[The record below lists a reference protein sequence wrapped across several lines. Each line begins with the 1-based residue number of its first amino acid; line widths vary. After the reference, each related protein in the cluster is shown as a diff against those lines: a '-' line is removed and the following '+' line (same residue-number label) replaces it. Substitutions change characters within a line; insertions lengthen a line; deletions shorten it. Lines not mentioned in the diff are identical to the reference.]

1 MRTGENGPAPG
12 PGGAADAEEAPRY
25 LGIDV
30 GGTKVAL
37 RAESATGRAEETSF
51 AWGPGRDADHDLAR
65 LAEHVGTLA
74 ARSGAPFRA
83 VGVAMPATVGPDE
96 RVTAWPSR
104 PEWTGLPLGPAL
116 RTLFPGAAVVWADD
130 GDLAALAEAEA
141 AACADLLY
149 LGVGTGIGGGLVL
162 GGRLCPGPAHGSFEL
177 GHLVVE
183 LDGPVCVCG
192 RRGCLQATASG
203 PATLARAERLRGAPV
218 TFDELRAGLRAG
230 QSWAVTALDR
240 TGRALAAAAV
250 GVAELLHPRLAVLG
264 GGFAAGIPELVDR
277 TAEHLAALARPG
289 LAPLPVAP
297 ARLGGLSSL
306 RGAVLLARG
315 Q

>member
-12 PGGAADAEEAPRY
+12 PGGAAAAEEAPRY

-65 LAEHVGTLA
+65 LAEHVGTLS

-116 RTLFPGAAVVWADD
+116 RALFPGAAVVWADD
-130 GDLAALAEAEA
+130 GDLAALAEAQA
-141 AACADLLY
+141 AASAD
-149 LGVGTGIGGGLVL
+149 
-162 GGRLCPGPAHGSFEL
+162 H
-177 GHLVVE
+177 HK
-183 LDGPVCVCG
+183 
-192 RRGCLQATASG
+192 
-203 PATLARAERLRGAPV
+203 
-218 TFDELRAGLRAG
+218 
-230 QSWAVTALDR
+230 
-240 TGRALAAAAV
+240 
-250 GVAELLHPRLAVLG
+250 
-264 GGFAAGIPELVDR
+264 
-277 TAEHLAALARPG
+277 
-289 LAPLPVAP
+289 
-297 ARLGGLSSL
+297 
-306 RGAVLLARG
+306 
-315 Q
+315 